1 MSEPRN
7 MLLLGANAAGEQISI
22 DAGMANRHGL
32 ITGATGTGKTVTLQV
47 LAESFSR
54 LGVPVFTADVKGDLS
69 GLAQPGKA
77 NGKIAERLEHIGIE
91 DHPYEGCPVVFWDV
105 YGKGGHAVRTTVSEM
120 GPVLLANLLE
130 LNETQAGILYA
141 AFIIAD
147 DQGLLL
153 LDMKDLRSIL
163 SWMAEHRNELGSEYG
178 HIASQSISAMQR
190 RLLVLEDSGGE
201 EFFGEPALN
210 IQDLMRL
217 DLSGR
222 GVINLLDAT
231 TLYENPRIYATF
243 LLWLLSELMAELPER
258 GDAALPKLV
267 FFFDEAHLLFDS
279 APKALLDRITQVVR
293 LIRSKG
299 VGVFFVS
306 QYPNDVPDEVLGQLG
321 SRIQHALRAYT
332 PKEKKAVRVAAE
344 TFRQNPEIDTREM
357 IAQLGVG
364 EALVSTL
371 DEKGRPT
378 MVDWCLM
385 APPRS
390 RIGPVT
396 EAERGEIISR
406 SPLVGRYD
414 NMIDRD
420 SAYEMLVRREDEL
433 RRSRELAA
441 EEEQLRRQLE
451 RAVNKP
457 QRRSSSRQSSGEAFL
472 KSLARTAGTQ
482 IGRTIVRGILG
493 AISGKR

>member
-217 DLSGR
+217 DFSGR

>member
-1 MSEPRN
+1 MTKNRK
-7 MLLLGANAAGEQISI
+7 MILLGANAGGEQISI

-32 ITGATGTGKTVTLQV
+32 ITGATGTGKTVTLQL

-54 LGVPVFTADVKGDLS
+54 LGVPVFTSDVKGDLS
-69 GLAQPGKA
+69 GLAKA
-77 NGKIAERLEHIGIE
+77 GNANQKISERLEHMGVKE
-91 DHPYEGCPVVFWDV
+91 HPFEGSPILFWDV
-105 YGKGGHAVRTTVSEM
+105 YGKKGHPVRTTVSEM

-130 LNETQAGILYA
+130 LNETQSGILFV
-141 AFIIAD
+141 AFSIAD

-153 LDMKDLRSIL
+153 LDLKDLRAML
-163 SWMAEHRNELGSEYG
+163 NWMAEQRKELSREYG
-178 HIASQSISAMQR
+178 NIASQSVSAIQR
-190 RLLVLEDSGGE
+190 KLMVLEDSGGE

-210 IQDLMRL
+210 IQDLMQV
-217 DLSGR
+217 DFSGR
-222 GVINLLDAT
+222 GVISLLDAT

-279 APKALLDRITQVVR
+279 APKALLERITQVVR

-332 PKEKKAVRVAAE
+332 PKDKKAVRVAAE
-344 TFRQNPEIDTREM
+344 TFRQNPEIDTEKM
-357 IAQLGVG
+357 IIQLGVG

-390 RIGPVT
+390 RIGPSSDS
-396 EAERGEIISR
+396 ERAEVFAR
-406 SPLVGRYD
+406 SPLKGRYD
-414 NMIDRD
+414 HQVDRE
-420 SAYEMLVRREDEL
+420 SAYELLIKREQEMQKQRD
-433 RRSRELAA
+433 LAA
-441 EEEQLRRQLE
+441 EEEMIRKELE
-451 RAVNKP
+451 RASKKP
-457 QRRSSSRQSSGEAFL
+457 RSNRRQSAGESFL

-482 IGRTIVRGILG
+482 IGRAIIRGVLG
-493 AISGKR
+493 AMSGKR

>member
-217 DLSGR
+217 DFSGR

-231 TLYENPRIYATF
+231 TLYENPRIYATY